1 MYHFMTNEATL
12 TNRKQIRPSRRLRDR
27 SKEESRAEESME
39 HQERKKK
46 CYEQRFMER
55 NIKR

>member
-1 MYHFMTNEATL
+1 MTNEATL

-39 HQERKKK
+39 HEQRKKK
-46 CYEQRFMER
+46 CHEQRFMER
-55 NIKR
+55 KTKR